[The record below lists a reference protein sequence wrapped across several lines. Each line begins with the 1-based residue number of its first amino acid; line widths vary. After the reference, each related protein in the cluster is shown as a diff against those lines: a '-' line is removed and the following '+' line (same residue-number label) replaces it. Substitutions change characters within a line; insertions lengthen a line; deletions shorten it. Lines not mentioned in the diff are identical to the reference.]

1 MKQRGFTL
9 LEIVVAITIA
19 SIVVVFAGMFMV
31 APVDAFEAQ
40 SDRSAMV
47 GELEAAWPRMREDL
61 RTSLPNSIRWR
72 RNGRYVAVEMLA
84 VQGASRYVTAMGS
97 PFTAAGNYAAADNTV
112 GLFTNLNRNVVNETR
127 FYVSVNNRGEASVC
141 NAYTLSGSM
150 TAVRPRIDYTT
161 AANGEGQVTLQPA
174 PSLAACDSPRH
185 RVYLVSEPVTYLCD
199 ESQGTLRRYSGYTI
213 SAAQAARDAPNEFG
227 GAANELIA
235 RGVSR
240 CTPWVSGQSD
250 AGQDVSITLNALV
263 KNDTVTLQHSLHQDY
278 AP

>member
-19 SIVVVFAGMFMV
+19 SIVVGFAGMFMV

-47 GELEAAWPRMREDL
+47 GELEAAWPRMRDDL
-61 RTSLPNSIRWR
+61 RSSLPNSIRWS

-84 VQGASRYVTAMGS
+84 VQGVSRYVTPMGS

-112 GLFTNLNRNVVNETR
+112 GLFTHLNRNVVNETGY
-127 FYVSVNNRGEASVC
+127 YVSVNNRGDAGR
-141 NAYTLSGSM
+141 NAYALSGSM
-150 TAVRPRIDYTT
+150 TAVRPRIDYVT
-161 AANGEGQVTLQPA
+161 AANGEGQVTIQPA
-174 PSLAACDSPRH
+174 PNLTAGDSPRR

-199 ESQGTLRRYSGYTI
+199 EAQGTLRRYSGYAI
-213 SAAQAARDAPNEFG
+213 SPAVRNAPNQFG
-227 GAANELIA
+227 GAGELIA
-235 RGVSR
+235 RSISR

-250 AGQDVSITLNALV
+250 AGQSMSITLTAMLNG
-263 KNDTVTLQHSLHQDY
+263 DTVTLQHGLRQEY